1 MQNHSSVRNVNRNHT
16 PVGDKGMTVVEVVV
30 VSAIMVIILLP
41 IMSLFSRSVE
51 LMYIGEQES
60 TAQKEVSHGM
70 YMVGQDIQKTLSFI
84 DINPT
89 LNRFSCWIYDNT
101 GTSST
106 KIAYYRAS
114 DKTLR
119 RISNYS
125 GSYSGGE
132 IISRYVTSLN
142 CTFRTDTLYNL
153 TSDPDAVA
161 AVFVQIGVS
170 IPGKTY
176 SAFTANSSWWSR
188 NIRTL

>member
-1 MQNHSSVRNVNRNHT
+1 
-16 PVGDKGMTVVEVVV
+16 MTLVEVAV
-30 VSAIMVIILLP
+30 VSVIMLVILIP
-41 IMSLFSRSVE
+41 IMTLFSRSVE
-51 LMYIGEQES
+51 LTYVGDQES

-70 YMVGQDIQKTLSFI
+70 YLVGQDIQKTLSFV
-84 DINPT
+84 DINTT
-89 LNRFSCWIYDNT
+89 LNRFSCWIYDSVGT
-101 GTSST
+101 GST
-106 KIAYYRAS
+106 MIGYYRAS

-153 TSDPDAVA
+153 TSDPTKVA
-161 AVFVQIGVS
+161 AVFVQIGVG